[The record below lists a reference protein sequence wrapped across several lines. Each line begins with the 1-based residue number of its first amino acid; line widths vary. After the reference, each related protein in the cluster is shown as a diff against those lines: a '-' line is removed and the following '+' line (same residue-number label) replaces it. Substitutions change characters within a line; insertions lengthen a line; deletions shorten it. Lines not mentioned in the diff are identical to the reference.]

1 MPLRAVNLYRSAA
14 LAGALAIAGIAAAQ
28 VGAPAATTATRP
40 APAQPAKAAPQPAQE
55 ESLSYLGRKLWFE
68 VKRRLNLTTEQEE
81 EQNARDQKPVD
92 LKVGSFRVQR
102 PVATATPAAT
112 ATPGVPAKQ

>member
-1 MPLRAVNLYRSAA
+1 MPLCAARLYKSAA
-14 LAGALAIAGIAAAQ
+14 LAGALAIAGIVAAQ
-28 VGAPAATTATRP
+28 DGAPPATP
-40 APAQPAKAAPQPAQE
+40 AVKPVPAQPAKAVPQPVQE
-55 ESLSYLGRKLWFE
+55 ESITYLGRKLWFE

-112 ATPGVPAKQ
+112 ATTGVPAKQ